1 VYSALNILTNCGY
14 ISYTEETENKA
25 RVMFLIGRNDFYK
38 LENLTELENELII
51 VLLRNYG
58 GLFTDYNYIDES
70 FIAQQI
76 GLTLPQTYFVFQA
89 LDKRHILHFI
99 PSKKTPYITYTQRR
113 EDGDKLIIPPVV
125 YEERKQQY
133 AERIEQ
139 IISYAK
145 NSHICRS
152 RQLLKYFG
160 EEKSTD
166 CGICDVCTNFEPADD
181 EKKSA
186 EECILALLND
196 RQKHHIRELR
206 QLNLERK
213 ALDKALEHLLY
224 EEIISIDGAYL
235 SME

>member
-1 VYSALNILTNCGY
+1 
-14 ISYTEETENKA
+14 
-25 RVMFLIGRNDFYK
+25 M
-38 LENLTELENELII
+38 
-51 VLLRNYG
+51 
-58 GLFTDYNYIDES
+58 
-70 FIAQQI
+70 
-76 GLTLPQTYFVFQA
+76 
-89 LDKRHILHFI
+89 
-99 PSKKTPYITYTQRR
+99 
-113 EDGDKLIIPPVV
+113 
-125 YEERKQQY
+125 
-133 AERIEQ
+133 
-139 IISYAK
+139 
-145 NSHICRS
+145 
-152 RQLLKYFG
+152 LKYFG

-213 ALDKALEHLLY
+213 PLDKALEHLLY